1 MCSCS
6 CLPLASKHV
15 ITCSPHSHGR
25 ETLGTKLVV
34 SHTLS
39 ISAAYF
45 LACLLSMNPS
55 TLVLSQSTRSEP
67 EAQKH
72 RRITQLKHHDQG
84 VYQQHSEYEAYI
96 KYMSKVNQLTQC
108 RFSVF
113 SLWVSN
119 PIYILAFR
127 VSSRKKSFWWGGGG
141 GVFRNYTAKVPC
153 DFLVGVAHCTL
164 LISEH
169 QASSG
174 AWLKLY

>member
-1 MCSCS
+1 MSTLGIKTCDKMFSPFSRQGDPRNKAS
-6 CLPLASKHV
+6 CLTS
-15 ITCSPHSHGR
+15 
-25 ETLGTKLVV
+25 

-96 KYMSKVNQLTQC
+96 KYMSKINQLTWYKNGQHW
-108 RFSVF
+108 FSVF
-113 SLWVSN
+113 SLRVSN

-127 VSSRKKSFWWGGGG
+127 VSSRKKNVWLGGSVQKLHSKSTLWLFGG
-141 GVFRNYTAKVPC
+141 CGSLHFAN
-153 DFLVGVAHCTL
+153 
-164 LISEH
+164 
-169 QASSG
+169 
-174 AWLKLY
+174 